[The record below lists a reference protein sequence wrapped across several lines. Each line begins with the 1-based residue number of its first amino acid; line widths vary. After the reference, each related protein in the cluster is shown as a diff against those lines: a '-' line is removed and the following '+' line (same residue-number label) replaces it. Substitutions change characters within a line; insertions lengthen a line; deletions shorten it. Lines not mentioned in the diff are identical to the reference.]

1 MKTWL
6 IYCHL
11 NKINSKRYIGL
22 TSQKPTKRW
31 KNGFG
36 YSKNI
41 IFFSAIKKYGW
52 KNFEHIIIEDNINS
66 LEQAKL
72 REQYWISYYHTY
84 IKDPLCNGYNTTIG
98 GEGTI
103 GYKFTE
109 QQKQNLS
116 KAKKGKPLLKLR
128 GQKQSIEHI
137 EKVRSKLLGKKQ
149 SKESV
154 LKRALANTGK
164 KRTAEQKRH
173 IGIANGKA
181 IICIETQEHFYS
193 ITEASRQTG
202 LTRQYLMQLLKTAQ
216 PCSARIL
223 NKYSE
228 ELKQKIKYYN
238 GKHFSLIG

>member
-11 NKINSKRYIGL
+11 NKINGKRYIGL

-109 QQKQNLS
+109 
-116 KAKKGKPLLKLR
+116 
-128 GQKQSIEHI
+128 HI

-202 LTRQYLMQLLKTAQ
+202 LTCQYLMQLLKTAQ